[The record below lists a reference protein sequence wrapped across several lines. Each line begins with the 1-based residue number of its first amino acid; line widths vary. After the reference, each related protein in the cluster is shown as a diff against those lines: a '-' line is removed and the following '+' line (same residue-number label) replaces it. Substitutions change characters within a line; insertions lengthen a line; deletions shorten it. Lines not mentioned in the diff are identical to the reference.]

1 MKMKLSWLVWKG
13 NRCSEFEGVS
23 FGNELPWFVTRPPP
37 PPGPRKEVDSQI
49 LADMQKKKKT
59 YVPKLIFTYIL
70 LFITFIPF

>member
-23 FGNELPWFVTRPPP
+23 FGNELPWFVTRAP

-49 LADMQKKKKT
+49 LADMQKKKKKT
-59 YVPKLIFTYIL
+59 
-70 LFITFIPF
+70 